1 MRALL
6 LLLLLVPHLA
16 FADGGAILTRQTIND
31 LDVTVFAA
39 PLPLRAG
46 PVDVSVLVQDA
57 KTTKPLLDA
66 QVDQGGDHWAAGLY
80 GRLEAAG
87 QMPVPRPFATLNT
100 LAARDGV
107 LIRVTGK
114 PAKPIHI
121 IHRRASDSADVIWHH
136 VIRMEPGSEL
146 TLLETGMT
154 GARSNGVI
162 EAEVARG
169 ARLRRAAARSRR
181 SLAGASR

>member
-66 QVDQGGDHWAAGLY
+66 QVEIAWS
-80 GRLEAAG
+80 
-87 QMPVPRPFATLNT
+87 P
-100 LAARDGV
+100 
-107 LIRVTGK
+107 
-114 PAKPIHI
+114 
-121 IHRRASDSADVIWHH
+121 SDSSS
-136 VIRMEPGSEL
+136 G
-146 TLLETGMT
+146 
-154 GARSNGVI
+154 
-162 EAEVARG
+162 
-169 ARLRRAAARSRR
+169 SRR
-181 SLAGASR
+181 SAYEA